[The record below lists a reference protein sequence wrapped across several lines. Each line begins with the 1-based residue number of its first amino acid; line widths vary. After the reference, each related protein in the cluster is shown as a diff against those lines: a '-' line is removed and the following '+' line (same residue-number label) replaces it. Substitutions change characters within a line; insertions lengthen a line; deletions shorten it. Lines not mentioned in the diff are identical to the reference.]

1 MKFYAK
7 APINIQKLI
16 KIILIE
22 IFKNSVFFL
31 FESGSLDS
39 PGGPSSNRRYSITGV
54 LRRRAI
60 MNFTLRK
67 ALQKPNPQSPV
78 DASTLFG
85 DQTLSGGANRRRCLT
100 FHCQNASK
108 TVKILDQRRLF
119 PLSYF
124 IIGHGGIGI
133 GDSFYS
139 APQDIFGA
147 GCLLRALSSSGG

>member
-1 MKFYAK
+1 
-7 APINIQKLI
+7 
-16 KIILIE
+16 
-22 IFKNSVFFL
+22 
-31 FESGSLDS
+31 
-39 PGGPSSNRRYSITGV
+39 
-54 LRRRAI
+54 

-100 FHCQNASK
+100 VHCQNASK
-108 TVKILDQRRLF
+108 TVKILDQRLF

-133 GDSFYS
+133 GDSFFILLS
-139 APQDIFGA
+139 RIFLVLGVFCA
-147 GCLLRALSSSGG
+147 RFPPREASYYRSHLTLCPLS

>member
-1 MKFYAK
+1 LRIF
-7 APINIQKLI
+7 QK
-16 KIILIE
+16 
-22 IFKNSVFFL
+22 SVFFL

-100 FHCQNASK
+100 VHCQNASK
-108 TVKILDQRRLF
+108 TVKILDQRLF

-133 GDSFYS
+133 GDSFYYS
-139 APQDIFGA
+139 ALQDIFGA